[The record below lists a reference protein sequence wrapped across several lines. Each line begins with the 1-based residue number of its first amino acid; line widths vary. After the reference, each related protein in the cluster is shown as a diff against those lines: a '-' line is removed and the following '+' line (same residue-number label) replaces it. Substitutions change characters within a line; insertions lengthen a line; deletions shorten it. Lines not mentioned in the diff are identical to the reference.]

1 MMTLIAAVVAVAA
14 AGQVPPVR
22 QDTPSPMTELVSA
35 PAGVSAA
42 VALQPTTESA
52 VLSSPVPTVAIV
64 WGFRATIVGGQVVVS
79 GGERATAPGAGG
91 QIAVFRRVDGR
102 WSCDPRLAQLDRL
115 PVGSFFLNRLVRAG
129 SRILTAVDRLD
140 VGTTVRVLEPRDGSI
155 AEVASLRLPAEHD
168 LPTFATSYAGTED
181 AAFVGSADLRFD
193 LGEASER
200 RSRDPRV
207 FVYSRSGNIWA
218 LQGFVRCP
226 APGPGA
232 AADAMWFGVALAAD
246 PDVLAVGQPAAL
258 PPRPS
263 ETLPTSGKASVHV
276 FRRSANQWL
285 PEARLE
291 GSAVTASPCFGNEL
305 AVSGDLLAV
314 RSQDLSSPEGVGSVW
329 LYARRDGKWS
339 FVQELVPA
347 AGISKGRAYG
357 LSLAISGGRVLVGD
371 CTSRGADEIVPVGP
385 GAVLVFEERGGS
397 WTNTLRL
404 MPKEPCGA
412 RSFGTDLS
420 AEWPL
425 VAVGR
430 PRKERL
436 GLEPGGA
443 YVFDLTGK

>member
-1 MMTLIAAVVAVAA
+1 MSARLRALAA
-14 AGQVPPVR
+14 AALSAGLLVG
-22 QDTPSPMTELVSA
+22 TGLPSQASA
-35 PAGVSAA
+35 PAGGAQTTGTSPAA
-42 VALQPTTESA
+42 AAPR
-52 VLSSPVPTVAIV
+52 TVAPRSAPTDGALRV
-64 WGFRATIVGGQVVVS
+64 ATYNVCKKACGKGRFNWANRRYALVN
-79 GGERATAPGAGG
+79 
-91 QIAVFRRVDGR
+91 AVR
-102 WSCDPRLAQLDRL
+102 
-115 PVGSFFLNRLVRAG
+115 
-129 SRILTAVDRLD
+129 
-140 VGTTVRVLEPRDGSI
+140 
-155 AEVASLRLPAEHD
+155 
-168 LPTFATSYAGTED
+168 
-181 AAFVGSADLRFD
+181 
-193 LGEASER
+193 
-200 RSRDPRV
+200 
-207 FVYSRSGNIWA
+207 
-218 LQGFVRCP
+218 
-226 APGPGA
+226 
-232 AADAMWFGVALAAD
+232 AAD